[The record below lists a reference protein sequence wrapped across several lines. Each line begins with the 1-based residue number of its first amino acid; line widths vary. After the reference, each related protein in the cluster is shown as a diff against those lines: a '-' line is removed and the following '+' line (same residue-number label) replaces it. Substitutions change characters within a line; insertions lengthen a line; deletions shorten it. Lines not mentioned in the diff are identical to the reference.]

1 MSEGSKDAAILIAV
15 SYQALMRAKT
25 NNGERRFTDCTVLI
39 LFAGFYIEATLNY
52 IFETTGKDITSFPLS
67 DDNNRGRIN
76 CGLNDKLIYFYNE
89 FVKDREA
96 TNWQELRLLSRTWQV
111 EHTFPGLRAL
121 IDFRN
126 TISHGEISM
135 DAMSIGYAMEM
146 RQRAKEIVNQLYQIT
161 EAKGFKIERLTTYKK
176 AIAAIKEPIQEPMW
190 QGDYSF
196 AVP

>member
-25 NNGERRFTDCTVLI
+25 DNGERRFTDCTVLI

-52 IFETTGKDITSFPLS
+52 IFETTGKDITSFPLRA
-67 DDNNRGRIN
+67 DNNNGRIN

-96 TNWQELRLLSRTWQV
+96 TNWQELRFLSRTWQV